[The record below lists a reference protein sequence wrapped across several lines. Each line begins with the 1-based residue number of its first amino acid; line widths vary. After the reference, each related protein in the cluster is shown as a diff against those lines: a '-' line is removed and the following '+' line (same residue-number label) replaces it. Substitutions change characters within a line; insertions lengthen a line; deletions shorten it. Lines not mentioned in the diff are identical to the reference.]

1 MAKSIDSVKGKSGK
15 TYAKDSPQGK
25 MLRSFTAEKPK
36 SFIGKCIHTFKCMF
50 NPGGKDCV
58 KFAKSELNAMTK
70 SQLELVGRD
79 HGIELDKRK
88 TKKVLVEEVYEAL

>member
-1 MAKSIDSVKGKSGK
+1 MARPVANAKSKLLTG
-15 TYAKDSPQGK
+15 Y
-25 MLRSFTAEKPK
+25 TAEKP

-58 KFAKSELNAMTK
+58 KLGKDELNAMTK

-79 HGIELDKRK
+79 NGIELDKRK
-88 TKKVLVEEVYEAL
+88 TKKALVEELYEAL

>member
-1 MAKSIDSVKGKSGK
+1 MAKPIANIKGKSGK

-25 MLRSFTAEKPK
+25 VLNTFTAEKPK

-58 KFAKSELNAMTK
+58 KLGKDELNAMTK

-79 HGIELDKRK
+79 NGIELDKRK
-88 TKKVLVEEVYEAL
+88 TKKALVEELYEAL